1 MTLDYKFTQSDL
13 SAMREIQNGHMMDAG
28 YFQALTR
35 TYNTY
40 GEEINSWADTGSEVS
55 CGLEMMS
62 GAEMRRQDKT
72 IVQYDAVLRVA
83 VTEMPSE
90 LRRFR
95 VTKRHGE
102 TLATPLVFD
111 IISPVQ
117 RGPSG
122 NRILLQRVST

>member
-1 MTLDYKFTQSDL
+1 MTLDYDFTAQDL
-13 SAMREIQNGHMMDAG
+13 TAFREAQYGHMQDAG

-35 TYNTY
+35 TFNTY
-40 GEEINSWADTGSEVS
+40 GEEVNSWADSGSEVS

-72 IVQYDAVLRVA
+72 IVTYDAVLRIQ
-83 VTEMPSE
+83 VTELPSE
-90 LRRFR
+90 LKRFR

-102 TLATPLVFD
+102 TLATALVFD
-111 IISPVQ
+111 ILSPVR

-122 NRILLQRVST
+122 NRILLQKVST